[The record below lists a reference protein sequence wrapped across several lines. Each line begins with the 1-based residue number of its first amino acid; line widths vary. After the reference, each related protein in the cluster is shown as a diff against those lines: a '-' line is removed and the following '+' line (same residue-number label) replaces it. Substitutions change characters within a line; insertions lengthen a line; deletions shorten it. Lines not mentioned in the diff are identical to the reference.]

1 MFGREV
7 ATPINIMYQMPKGLG
22 HVPQNR
28 WAWELKE
35 KLQEAHSAVRE
46 HVHCEMQRQKRYHDA
61 KLNWE
66 KFIKGDLYTFSF
78 LREKLA
84 TPRN

>member
-1 MFGREV
+1 
-7 ATPINIMYQMPKGLG
+7 MYQMPSGLD
-22 HVPQNR
+22 HVSQNR

-46 HVHCEMQRQKRYHDA
+46 HAYGEMQRQKRYHDA

-66 KFIKGDLYTFSF
+66 NFVMQRRSSIRFLSYTESWQF
-78 LREKLA
+78 LEID
-84 TPRN
+84 